1 MASRSG
7 GKGSRAA
14 LAKTLKGLGIK
25 NVTPAV
31 IAAAQQFTGSSEAI
45 DALRKPSGEET
56 YFKNAVGRLKTDA
69 QIEAEKTGAFDRTA
83 QIASDLGISVPAVVS
98 GYTSALGGLA
108 GDLAA
113 FGGGDARNAL
123 ALDQTGASVAG
134 MVTDL
139 GTGASRMAASVKDL
153 IAANA
158 DVYAATAKANRDT
171 KREEL
176 LQGMRKAEDARRT
189 ALTAARVSAQSGIL
203 GNVTT
208 LLGLRD
214 SYGSGSG
221 GYGGGSGGSGD
232 GDLISTDP
240 LAGLS
245 AEEISRWDPT
255 KGQGTGYGSSATSTP
270 ASSTTTPAQ
279 TGTSGGTGAR
289 SSGNTP
295 GYNTPYAR
303 AQWAKQEAERIKKN
317 VKKNNWFYG
326 AMPVIPDRYRPTS
339 SSNAEDRA
347 GDFSGVR
354 STFG

>member
-7 GKGSRAA
+7 GKGSRAE

-31 IAAAQQFTGSSEAI
+31 IKAAERFTGSKEAI
-45 DALRKPSGEET
+45 SALQKPSGEET
-56 YFKNAVGRLKTDA
+56 YYKNAVGRLKTDA

-176 LQGMRKAEDARRT
+176 LQGMRKAQDARNT

-203 GNVTT
+203 GNITT
-208 LLGLRD
+208 ILGLRD

-221 GYGGGSGGSGD
+221 GYGGGSGGTGGMSFSWDNLTPAQENLVAQGQRME
-232 GDLISTDP
+232 
-240 LAGLS
+240 GLM
-245 AEEISRWDPT
+245 
-255 KGQGTGYGSSATSTP
+255 GSSPSTTPTDSTP
-270 ASSTTTPAQ
+270 TTTPAYSIAVRGPGDTADQ
-279 TGTSGGTGAR
+279 VARIRGNSTTTTPPRRGRTPRNPNSGTVSIGGLWDYIAGGSK
-289 SSGNTP
+289 SS
-295 GYNTPYAR
+295 
-303 AQWAKQEAERIKKN
+303 
-317 VKKNNWFYG
+317 
-326 AMPVIPDRYRPTS
+326 D
-339 SSNAEDRA
+339 A
-347 GDFSGVR
+347 GKILN
-354 STFG
+354 